1 MEYYLFI
8 DFIWLETLLVL
19 VKSNGLYIYIYIYI
33 IFADYFKEITAIMQ
47 ISVNPPI
54 VANNQI

>member
-19 VKSNGLYIYIYIYI
+19 VKSNGLYIYIYI

>member
-19 VKSNGLYIYIYIYI
+19 VKSNGLYIYI
-33 IFADYFKEITAIMQ
+33 FADYFKEITAIMQ
-47 ISVNPPI
+47 ISVNPPPPI

>member
-19 VKSNGLYIYIYIYI
+19 VKSNGLYIYI